1 LIFVVIICFNAFTW
15 KFSFHN
21 TVDKEKPEME
31 KITDLTNIPA
41 DPYVYCRKYKEET
54 GKKIIGYTCSYTPEE
69 MIYAAGALP
78 FRLFGANEGI
88 HLADANL
95 QSYCCSLVRGIL
107 EEALSG
113 RLDFLDG
120 AVFPHT
126 CDSFQRLSDIWRINI
141 AHQFHVD
148 LVLPVKL
155 NTESARQY
163 MMDVLEKF
171 KKDLERALGVKITDA
186 MLSDAIKTYNQ
197 IRALMMRLYALRAK
211 NPEIISGRDFH
222 SIIKAAMIMD
232 RKLFLKALGEIAARM
247 ERASDQKI
255 ISGNKRLVLAGSV
268 CSHPDIYD
276 IIENAG
282 GVVVG
287 DDLCTGSRYFEG
299 VLDEK
304 TSPMEA
310 IANRYLDRP
319 ICPAKHNGLMDRG
332 ENIVRMVRESKADGV
347 VFLLLKFCDPHA
359 FDYPYIKEMLDRENI
374 PCMLLDMEEQL
385 PSEGQLQTRFETFV
399 QIL

>member
-1 LIFVVIICFNAFTW
+1 
-15 KFSFHN
+15 
-21 TVDKEKPEME
+21 ME

-41 DPYVYCRKYKEET
+41 DPYAYCCKYKEET
-54 GKKIIGYTCSYTPEE
+54 GKKIVGYTCSYTPEE
-69 MIYAAGALP
+69 IIYAAGALP

-107 EEALSG
+107 EEGLAG

-126 CDSFQRLSDIWRINI
+126 CDSFQRLSDIWRINVT
-141 AHQFHVD
+141 HQFHLD
-148 LVLPVKL
+148 IVLPVKL
-155 NTESARQY
+155 NTASARQY
-163 MMDVLEKF
+163 MIDVLEKF
-171 KKDLERALGVKITDA
+171 KKDLERALSVKITDA
-186 MLSDAIKTYNQ
+186 MLSDTIKTYNQ
-197 IRALMMRLYALRAK
+197 IRALMRKFYAIRAQR
-211 NPEIISGRDFH
+211 PEIISGRDFH
-222 SIIKAAMIMD
+222 NIIKAAMIMD
-232 RKLFLKALGEIAARM
+232 RGLLLKSLSEIIRQM
-247 ERASDQKI
+247 ENVKGDKI
-255 ISGNKRLVLAGSV
+255 KSGAKRIVLAGSV

-282 GVVVG
+282 GVVVW
-287 DDLCTGSRYFEG
+287 DDLCTGSRYFDG

-304 TSPMEA
+304 APPLEE
-310 IANRYLDRP
+310 IAQRYLDRP
-319 ICPAKHNGLMDRG
+319 ICPAKHAGLTDRG

-359 FDYPYIKEMLDRENI
+359 FDYPYIKDMLDKENI

-385 PSEGQLQTRFETFV
+385 PAEGQLQTRFETFI

>member
-1 LIFVVIICFNAFTW
+1 MDKFTEF
-15 KFSFHN
+15 K
-21 TVDKEKPEME
+21 
-31 KITDLTNIPA
+31 NIVT
-41 DPYVYCRKYKEET
+41 DPYAYCRKYKEET
-54 GKKIIGYTCSYTPEE
+54 GKKIVGYTCSYTPEE
-69 MIYAAGALP
+69 IIYAAGALP
-78 FRLFGANEGI
+78 FRLFGTDEGI
-88 HLADANL
+88 HRADMHL

-107 EEALSG
+107 EEGLSG

-126 CDSFQRLSDIWRINI
+126 CDSIQRLSDIWRLNVTP
-141 AHQFHVD
+141 QFHID

-155 NTESARQY
+155 NTTSARQY
-163 MMDVLEKF
+163 LIDILEKF

-186 MLSDAIKTYNQ
+186 TLSDAIKTYNQ
-197 IRALMMRLYALRAK
+197 IRALMMQLYAIRAQR
-211 NPEIISGRDFH
+211 PEIMSGRDFH

-232 RKLFLKALGEIAARM
+232 RQLLLKKLGEIVAQMQNAPG
-247 ERASDQKI
+247 SKI
-255 ISGNKRLVLAGSV
+255 SPGTKKLVLTGSI

-276 IIENAG
+276 IIENAQ
-282 GVVVG
+282 GVVVW

-304 TSPMEA
+304 APPLEA
-310 IANRYLDRP
+310 IAQRYLDRA
-319 ICPAKHNGLMDRG
+319 ICPAKHVGLTDRG
-332 ENIVRMVRESKADGV
+332 ESLVQMVRKHQADGV

-359 FDYPYIKEMLDRENI
+359 FDYPYIKEMLDSENI

-385 PSEGQLQTRFETFV
+385 PAGGQLQTRFETFI